1 MMYKELMHY
10 RKKNLP
16 VSRETWLDSGQER
29 GIEVSLRTL
38 APLGKRV
45 YGWHLICGSKAPTDW
60 LICYTADLPPKL
72 PWWLLNFWFPSD
84 WRKAVAAGVCQ
95 LPPSHHDC
103 SSVPSS
109 VFTLIDFHNTGM
121 SQGHTTAITSFP
133 VLKSSLL

>member
-45 YGWHLICGSKAPTDW
+45 YG
-60 LICYTADLPPKL
+60 
-72 PWWLLNFWFPSD
+72 
-84 WRKAVAAGVCQ
+84 
-95 LPPSHHDC
+95 
-103 SSVPSS
+103 
-109 VFTLIDFHNTGM
+109 
-121 SQGHTTAITSFP
+121 
-133 VLKSSLL
+133 